1 MKIKNNI
8 FAVSLVLVFLVAL
21 PIETKAFSLNLR
33 GNSEVK
39 LNNSINSILGDG
51 KGSNNVEIK
60 TSHNIS
66 KDTEKDDRDERENK
80 SEISVQSKN
89 DVDVNSNRRFWGWL
103 MGFLKRDEN
112 AQKPLK
118 ITGEHILTATS
129 TTTIIWKT
137 NVEASGYV
145 KFNADKNLVASSTKV
160 TENTSLDLGHKITL
174 TGLSPNTTYY
184 LIIGSTDGNDN
195 NKETKIIH
203 FKTKK
208 LPNSDSSLLK
218 ILFSGSFK
226 IEATSANVIWI
237 TSKPTTAKIWLSSA
251 SYVNTSLA
259 PVVSSTELSYFHN
272 LVIADLAT
280 STKYFYIVGGTDI
293 SGNVILASENSL
305 ETEAI

>member
-39 LNNSINSILGDG
+39 L
-51 KGSNNVEIK
+51 K

-66 KDTEKDDRDERENK
+66 KDTEKDGRDERGNR

-103 MGFLKRDEN
+103 MGFIKRDEN

-129 TTTIIWKT
+129 TATIIWKT

-208 LPNSDSSLLK
+208 LPNSDSSL
-218 ILFSGSFK
+218 FK
-226 IEATSANVIWI
+226 IETTSANVIWI

-251 SYVNTSLA
+251 SDVNTSLA

-293 SGNVILASENSL
+293 SGNVILAGENSL